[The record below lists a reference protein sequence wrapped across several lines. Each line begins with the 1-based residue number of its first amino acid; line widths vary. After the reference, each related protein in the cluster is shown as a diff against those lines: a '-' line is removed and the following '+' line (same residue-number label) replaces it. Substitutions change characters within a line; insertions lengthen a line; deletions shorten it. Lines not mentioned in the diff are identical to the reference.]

1 LADWLFYGGP
11 IGLSAVLFLLALD
24 LVAVVDN
31 PIHTSRRDQLSAAGV
46 LAIALAPMLVEPS
59 LIAAL
64 SGVFG
69 TAYALLLATDVG
81 ATWKQRVGDAAVLLC
96 NAGWRAVADLFG
108 ALGQWT
114 RNKPAIVRPGAL
126 TVWIVPLALG
136 AIFLLLFVS
145 ANPLIEGWFKA
156 IDLKALWALLAQ
168 IRFARLAFWLLA
180 ISLVW
185 PFIFMQVRR
194 RSGDKAVAESPAAG
208 PATVV
213 VDFPESVFGKGA
225 ILRSLILFNAIFAVQ
240 TGLDMAYL
248 WGGVALPDGMTYA
261 AHRGAYPLILTAL
274 LAAAF
279 VIIAVRPD
287 SDVERSRTIRG
298 LVFLWTAQNVLLVIS
313 SILRLDLYVA
323 VYSLTSLRVAAFV
336 WMLLVAVGL
345 VLIVARIAL
354 ARSNAWLIQMNAAAL
369 ALTLYACGFINFPH
383 IIAAYNVD
391 HSRELSGQGV
401 PLDVGYLLSL
411 GPQTIPALDRY
422 FALRPAVLPS
432 RVAGNVVCQAARRDR
447 LAAAHLARQQDWR
460 AWSYRDW
467 QLANYLRT
475 KRSDPP

>member
-1 LADWLFYGGP
+1 
-11 IGLSAVLFLLALD
+11 
-24 LVAVVDN
+24 
-31 PIHTSRRDQLSAAGV
+31 
-46 LAIALAPMLVEPS
+46 
-59 LIAAL
+59 
-64 SGVFG
+64 
-69 TAYALLLATDVG
+69 
-81 ATWKQRVGDAAVLLC
+81 
-96 NAGWRAVADLFG
+96 
-108 ALGQWT
+108 
-114 RNKPAIVRPGAL
+114 
-126 TVWIVPLALG
+126 
-136 AIFLLLFVS
+136 
-145 ANPLIEGWFKA
+145 
-156 IDLKALWALLAQ
+156 
-168 IRFARLAFWLLA
+168 
-180 ISLVW
+180 
-185 PFIFMQVRR
+185 
-194 RSGDKAVAESPAAG
+194 
-208 PATVV
+208 
-213 VDFPESVFGKGA
+213 
-225 ILRSLILFNAIFAVQ
+225 
-240 TGLDMAYL
+240 
-248 WGGVALPDGMTYA
+248 
-261 AHRGAYPLILTAL
+261 LTAL